1 MRCLDPE
8 KTLFGDLPPE
18 EAAKWAKILQVQ
30 PAEGWDDVVTYG
42 AWKIVPSVY
51 LVCEGDACL
60 PPTMQLQMAERAGSS
75 VEKCAAGH
83 MPMISVP
90 EKVVEVVVAA
100 VKAG

>member
-1 MRCLDPE
+1 MRCVDPE
-8 KTLFGDLPPE
+8 KSLFGDLPPE
-18 EAAKWAKILQVQ
+18 EAAKWAKDLQIQ
-30 PAEGWDDVVTYG
+30 PADGWDDVVTYG
-42 AWKIVPSVY
+42 AWKDVPSVY

-60 PPTMQLQMAERAGSS
+60 PPAMQLQMAERAGSS